1 MIIKK
6 MNIESIKQELK
17 RSGDNIKKSEP
28 FKCMILKNPL
38 YLTFIYKDQD
48 GVGNLKRCLTK
59 YKQNISSCL
68 EKIEV
73 CKEMVKKSENVTLN
87 KVNNEKDGFN
97 ILKIRSLEYEKQRVE
112 ELSKH
117 IFDLIEIKSKP

>member
-1 MIIKK
+1 
-6 MNIESIKQELK
+6 
-17 RSGDNIKKSEP
+17 
-28 FKCMILKNPL
+28 
-38 YLTFIYKDQD
+38 
-48 GVGNLKRCLTK
+48 
-59 YKQNISSCL
+59 
-68 EKIEV
+68 
-73 CKEMVKKSENVTLN
+73 MVKKSENVTLN